1 MVSSEINI
9 ILFSLVINSFAI
21 SILSFGLYFKRHRR
35 RELATGYVAF
45 GFSLFVVSLSL
56 SIADSP
62 IGIGIGF
69 GLFAILS
76 IVRLRSDEATW
87 NEIGYTMVSIVI
99 GLVNGLTVINLEL
112 KLLFSVVLLLA
123 IYVADHPAILPSSEN
138 LRLKFTVDRLIF
150 GKIELEDY
158 LSKVLNAEIK
168 DLIILEID
176 TVREI
181 MVVDVR
187 IKRVNGKK

>member
-1 MVSSEINI
+1 MNEIENI
-9 ILFSLVINSFAI
+9 FFSLLINTVAI
-21 SILSFGLYFKRHRR
+21 TVLAFGLYFRRHRR
-35 RELATGYVAF
+35 RELATGYIAF

-99 GLVNGLTVINLEL
+99 GLVNGLTVISFDL
-112 KLLFSVVLLLA
+112 KLLLSIVLLFA
-123 IYVADHPAILPSSEN
+123 MYIADHPLILPSVEN
-138 LRLKFTVDRLIF
+138 IRLKFILDKVIINHDKLISHLQE
-150 GKIELEDY
+150 ILD
-158 LSKVLNAEIK
+158 AQIK
-168 DLIILEID
+168 DILILEID
-176 TVREI
+176 NVRETMI
-181 MVVDVR
+181 IDIRM
-187 IKRVNGKK
+187 KKYTATNK

>member
-1 MVSSEINI
+1 
-9 ILFSLVINSFAI
+9 
-21 SILSFGLYFKRHRR
+21 
-35 RELATGYVAF
+35 
-45 GFSLFVVSLSL
+45 
-56 SIADSP
+56 
-62 IGIGIGF
+62 
-69 GLFAILS
+69 
-76 IVRLRSDEATW
+76 
-87 NEIGYTMVSIVI
+87 MVSIVI

-112 KLLFSVVLLLA
+112 KLLFSVVLLMA

-187 IKRVNGKK
+187 IKRVSGEK

>member
-1 MVSSEINI
+1 VIPELNL
-9 ILFSLVINSFAI
+9 ILFSLAINSVAI

-112 KLLFSVVLLLA
+112 KLLFSVVLLMA

-187 IKRVNGKK
+187 IKRVSGEK

>member
-1 MVSSEINI
+1 MIIDFNL
-9 ILFSLVINSFAI
+9 ILFSLAINTVAI

-45 GFSLFVVSLSL
+45 GFSLYVVSLSL
-56 SIADSP
+56 SVADSP
-62 IGIGIGF
+62 IGLGIGF

-112 KLLFSVVLLLA
+112 KLLFSVVLLMA

-138 LRLKFTVDRLIF
+138 LRLKFTLDRLIF
-150 GKIELEDY
+150 GKTELEDH
-158 LSKVLNAEIK
+158 LSKVLNAQIK
-168 DLIILEID
+168 DLVILEID

-181 MVVDVR
+181 MIVDVR
-187 IKRVNGKK
+187 IKRVSLKK

>member
-1 MVSSEINI
+1 VSSEINI

-112 KLLFSVVLLLA
+112 KLLFSVVLLMA

-187 IKRVNGKK
+187 IKRVSGEK

>member
-112 KLLFSVVLLLA
+112 KLLFSVVLLMA

-187 IKRVNGKK
+187 IKRVSGEK

>member
-1 MVSSEINI
+1 MSSEINI

-112 KLLFSVVLLLA
+112 KLLFSVVLLMA

-187 IKRVNGKK
+187 IKRVSGEK

>member
-1 MVSSEINI
+1 
-9 ILFSLVINSFAI
+9 
-21 SILSFGLYFKRHRR
+21 
-35 RELATGYVAF
+35 
-45 GFSLFVVSLSL
+45 VSLSL

-112 KLLFSVVLLLA
+112 KLLFSVVLLMA

-187 IKRVNGKK
+187 IKRVSGEK